1 MLKLGSEEPVNDH
14 YFTGWGPR
22 KVGFGKYCS
31 MHLNV
36 SAVILTVGVSAT
48 LSSRLLLTLL
58 QQCYIS
64 IIYI

>member
-36 SAVILTVGVSAT
+36 SAVIVTV
-48 LSSRLLLTLL
+48 
-58 QQCYIS
+58 
-64 IIYI
+64 